1 MRKRTKPPHTHTHFV
16 SPSPKTTNEILV
28 ITQELLM
35 KLEYTSVPGINHMKQ
50 FLMKVEC
57 VIFRVDEY
65 YPTITN
71 GIPLWLASATD
82 FRKCRSLFN
91 FHFYHKSAF
100 FSSLI

>member
-1 MRKRTKPPHTHTHFV
+1 MRNCTKPPPTHTHFV

-28 ITQELLM
+28 ITKELLM
-35 KLEYTSVPGINHMKQ
+35 KLEYTSVPGMNHMKQ
-50 FLMKVEC
+50 FLMQVEC
-57 VIFRVDEY
+57 VMFRVDEY

-82 FRKCRSLFN
+82 FRKCLSLFN

-100 FSSLI
+100 FKSLT